1 LLKQACAKVYFD
13 GTDVGS
19 EMAATSSRHLIHYP
33 RGSVEAVTLNG
44 RDDSLAWRPS
54 YPRGAYIEDPGL
66 ELQMFPFES
75 FSANG
80 SSYTRSSNDM
90 NIIVPRRP
98 LANNLPFLL
107 PSLLKSPSQVTRRHE
122 SSARRT
128 TKRLRTKPDPSFTSS
143 ISPSH
148 AQDHIVFNP
157 PSSAPSVYHTPAA
170 FLPPDDPR
178 RQLLAQSHSHANPYD
193 QPDRR
198 LPPPVRK
205 PREKK
210 YNLGE
215 KEIEEIRKLRTED
228 PFKWTRKTLA
238 EKYDCSQFFV
248 GLICQ
253 ASVERLEQQRQ
264 VLDDIKSKWGQRR
277 RHAREDRTRR
287 RELWGRDE

>member
-1 LLKQACAKVYFD
+1 
-13 GTDVGS
+13 
-19 EMAATSSRHLIHYP
+19 MSSSKCSIANL
-33 RGSVEAVTLNG
+33 
-44 RDDSLAWRPS
+44 
-54 YPRGAYIEDPGL
+54 
-66 ELQMFPFES
+66 
-75 FSANG
+75 FSTIG
-80 SSYTRSSNDM
+80 SSCTRSSNDM
-90 NIIVPRRP
+90 NITVPRRP
-98 LANNLPFLL
+98 LANNLQFLF
-107 PSLLKSPSQVTRRHE
+107 PSPLNPLSQIIRRHE

-157 PSSAPSVYHTPAA
+157 PSSAPSVHHTPAA
-170 FLPPDDPR
+170 FLPPNDPR
-178 RQLLAQSHSHANPYD
+178 RQLLAQSHSYANPYN

-205 PREKK
+205 PCEKK
-210 YNLGE
+210 YHLGE

-253 ASVERLEQQRQ
+253 ASKERLEQQRQ
-264 VLDDIKSKWGQRR
+264 ELENIKSKWGQRR

-287 RELWGRDE
+287 RELWGKDE